1 MSRTGRDALEE
12 PGLRLPQLAPPVG
25 LHHFP
30 KQSHRLALALGRQLC
45 EQQREKGV
53 RDICL

>member
-1 MSRTGRDALEE
+1 MSRTDRGPLEE
-12 PGLRLPQLAPPVG
+12 PGQRLPQLAPPVG

-30 KQSHRLALALGRQLC
+30 KQSHRFALALGRQLC

-53 RDICL
+53 RDICP